1 MTAKSTRLSLAA
13 VVEDALLQ
21 SGADS
26 RFEAAM
32 LAALLSPSMMSMQPK
47 N

>member
-1 MTAKSTRLSLAA
+1 MTAESTRLSLAVA
-13 VVEDALLQ
+13 GDALLL

-26 RFEAAM
+26 RFVAAM
-32 LAALLSPSMMSMQPK
+32 LAALLTPSMMSMQPK